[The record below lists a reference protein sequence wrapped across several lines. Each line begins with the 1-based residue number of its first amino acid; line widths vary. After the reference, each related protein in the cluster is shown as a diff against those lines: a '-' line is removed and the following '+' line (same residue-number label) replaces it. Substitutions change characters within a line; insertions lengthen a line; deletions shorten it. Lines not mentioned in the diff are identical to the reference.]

1 MLQSV
6 QKITVSVSENSLL
19 DAMKALR
26 FGEIKEVDVAN
37 GTPRIDR
44 MLTVKQVALIEFI
57 RDGNRHIDKLV
68 VHEGEPMQ
76 VETRMNVKGFQ
87 CIRKIRM

>member
-19 DAMKALR
+19 DAMKELK
-26 FGEIKEVDVAN
+26 FGEMKDVNVDD
-37 GTPRIDR
+37 GMPRIDR
-44 MLTVKQVALIEFI
+44 ALTEKQVALVNFI
-57 RDGNRHIDKLV
+57 RDGNQHIDKLV

-76 VETRMNVKGFQ
+76 VETYMNVKGFH
-87 CIRKIRM
+87 CVRKIRM